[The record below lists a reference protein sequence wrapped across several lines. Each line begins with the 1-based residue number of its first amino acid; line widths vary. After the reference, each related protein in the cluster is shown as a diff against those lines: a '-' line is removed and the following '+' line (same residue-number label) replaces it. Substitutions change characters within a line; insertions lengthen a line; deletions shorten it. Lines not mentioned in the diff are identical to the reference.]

1 MKLKL
6 SCLLSVCLL
15 MGSCS
20 GGTSGNVSDS
30 GTSAYPS
37 SNPGYTSSNP
47 STPTYTP
54 STSGSNSTINPSVAA
69 ANLQRLMNNQAR
81 SNSTIGDTPSQVY
94 TNLGNSIRQQG
105 CSYNAAGDWVC

>member
-20 GGTSGNVSDS
+20 GGTSSRVADS
-30 GTSAYPS
+30 GTSYS
-37 SNPGYTSSNP
+37 
-47 STPTYTP
+47 
-54 STSGSNSTINPSVAA
+54 STSAPTGTGA
-69 ANLQRLMNNQAR
+69 ANLQRLMNNQAGT
-81 SNSTIGDTPSQVY
+81 NATLVDPTSQGY

-105 CSYNAAGDWVC
+105 CTYNAAGDWVC